1 MADQSSKDTINTDT
15 NVRQVS
21 AREGAVNIN
30 MGTLVGSYE
39 TVARMLDEMPQVPN
53 TGVVLLTFDN
63 APSSSIFSHVQ
74 VRGNLDPSLRSFLQ
88 RSVPIIAFAR
98 YGAGGQES
106 QTMRQPSFIP
116 KIDPFLLCLIA
127 VVAAAS
133 LLPVRG
139 PAAAAFDVIADLAIM
154 LLFFLHGAKLSRE
167 AIVQGIGNWRL
178 HALVLAS
185 TFVWFPLVGY
195 ATGRLASGWLDPLL
209 VSGVLFLTLLPST
222 VQSSIAFTAMAR
234 GNVAAAVCSASLSNL
249 LGIVITPLLASLL
262 IHSPSSGVD
271 GGQGFDWHA
280 ARGIVEQLLLPFL
293 AGHFLRPLI
302 GKWVDRHKKILMP
315 VDRGSILLVVYT
327 AFSAAVVNGIWQVLG
342 LEDLL
347 VLLVISA
354 LILAAIMGAN
364 ALIARLA
371 GLSREDAIVLLF
383 CGSKKSLVSG
393 VPMAGALFAPAQV
406 GMVVL
411 PLMIFHQLQLFV
423 CAWLAAR
430 YARAAEETPS
440 APTGDVPQTPE
451 QIAQAARARG
461 ITIPAACTE
470 GVAANLSL
478 LSSHAKRLRDAAP
491 PVSA

>member
-1 MADQSSKDTINTDT
+1 
-15 NVRQVS
+15 
-21 AREGAVNIN
+21 
-30 MGTLVGSYE
+30 
-39 TVARMLDEMPQVPN
+39 
-53 TGVVLLTFDN
+53 
-63 APSSSIFSHVQ
+63 
-74 VRGNLDPSLRSFLQ
+74 
-88 RSVPIIAFAR
+88 
-98 YGAGGQES
+98 
-106 QTMRQPSFIP
+106 MRPASFIP
-116 KIDPFLLCLIA
+116 KVDPFLLCLIA

-139 PAAAAFDVIADLAIM
+139 AAAGAFDVIADIAIA

-167 AIVQGIGNWRL
+167 AIVQGLGNWRL

-185 TFVWFPLVGY
+185 TYVWFPLAGL
-195 ATGRLASGWLDPLL
+195 ATGVLAQGWLDPLL

-249 LGIVITPLLASLL
+249 LGIVLTPVLAGLF
-262 IHSPSSGVD
+262 IHSRAQ
-271 GGQGFDWHA
+271 GGAGGHGFDWHA
-280 ARGIVEQLLLPFL
+280 ARGIVEQLLVPFL

-302 GKWVDRHKKILMP
+302 GKWIDRHKAILMP

-342 LEDLL
+342 IADLL
-347 VLLVISA
+347 ILLLIA
-354 LILAAIMGAN
+354 AIILAVIMVVN
-364 ALIARLA
+364 VVVARLA
-371 GLSREDAIVLLF
+371 GLPREDAIVLLF

-430 YARAAEETPS
+430 YAQGAEQDAEADAVPRTSDAITAA
-440 APTGDVPQTPE
+440 
-451 QIAQAARARG
+451 AQARG
-461 ITIPAACTE
+461 LQIPAEAAP

-478 LSSHAKRLRDAAP
+478 LGEHADRLRGDP
-491 PVSA
+491 PPDRA